1 MTDES
6 QVREKYIGAI
16 SDLQTHQVQEISE
29 MTLQNVLRNN
39 YSMRVKSVI
48 SEYRGLSHLSW
59 RRSQEEGGGVL
70 KRWPFYIT
78 EIPWLANLKLPNIW
92 TPSIMQCSE

>member
-59 RRSQEEGGGVL
+59 RRSQEEGGGG
-70 KRWPFYIT
+70 F
-78 EIPWLANLKLPNIW
+78 
-92 TPSIMQCSE
+92 